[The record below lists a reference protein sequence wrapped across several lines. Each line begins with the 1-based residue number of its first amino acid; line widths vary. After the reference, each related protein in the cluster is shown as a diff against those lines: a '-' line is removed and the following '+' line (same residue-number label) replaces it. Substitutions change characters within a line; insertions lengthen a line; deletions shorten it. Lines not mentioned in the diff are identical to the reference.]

1 MYYCRSIMPDI
12 RKRDQTL
19 KNDNG
24 RAVQDDGLSINPD
37 ILDAKGLE
45 NLYRKFESYSTSLEK
60 QPLSSHT
67 VRAYQVRLQHF
78 LGFLGERLA
87 DYPDALSNH
96 HTRDYI
102 ARDFKQHL
110 KIRMKSS
117 PQTVNAYLTAIDS
130 FYRFLGLGKAKA
142 TREDLPHLAPQ
153 ALTSKEQKEFLRA
166 IERSPSTRD
175 RALAMLLLNTGIRI
189 SECAALNIDDILLSE
204 RKGIVKIRSG
214 KGGGYREIPLNSQS
228 REALQNWL
236 IERQNKH
243 QHTDDSALFL
253 SLRGSRLSVDSID
266 HAIRKLAAEAKLEA
280 VSAHTLRHTCLTNL
294 VRQGNDMVLVA
305 QIGGHKKLETTMRYS
320 LPTKYDQ
327 EAAMERITVEY

>member
-1 MYYCRSIMPDI
+1 MPDT
-12 RKRDQTL
+12 RKRDPTL
-19 KNDNG
+19 RNDG
-24 RAVQDDGLSINPD
+24 DRAVREGGLSINPD

-60 QPLSSHT
+60 QPLSPHT
-67 VRAYQVRLQHF
+67 MRAYQVRLQHF

-130 FYRFLGLGKAKA
+130 FYRFLGLGKAKT
-142 TREDLPHLAPQ
+142 TREDLPQLAPQ

-166 IERSPSTRD
+166 VERSPSTRD
-175 RALAMLLLNTGIRI
+175 RALAILLLNTGIRI
-189 SECAALNIDDILLSE
+189 SECAALNIDDVLLSE

-236 IERQNKH
+236 TERQNRH
-243 QHTDDSALFL
+243 HSDDPALFL
-253 SLRGSRLSVDSID
+253 SIRGGRLSIDSID
-266 HAIRKLAAEAKLEA
+266 HAIRKLAGEAKLEA

-305 QIGGHKKLETTMRYS
+305 QIG
-320 LPTKYDQ
+320 
-327 EAAMERITVEY
+327 